1 MFEYS
6 KRFRT
11 FEYFEKKYEYKVR
24 LPLIYKYSKVL
35 TILDIFYLQPETHVL
50 LFGVMI
56 WWQGRMPIYFR
67 GEDGNFFFFYLPSKG
82 RTRLNTLN
90 TPLQEPFILHIR
102 WGGVGGG
109 LSPYSPLYTPLYFAS
124 LTQASGINTK
134 IIRIYYSG
142 KIKTICYSV
151 QGCNVRQVNCSFVYS
166 AYILKPVLSGRNL

>member
-56 WWQGRMPIYFR
+56 WWQGRMQIFVR

-109 LSPYSPLYTPLYFAS
+109 LSPYSPPVYAPIFCKPDSSFWNKY
-124 LTQASGINTK
+124 K
-134 IIRIYYSG
+134 IIIIYYSG

-151 QGCNVRQVNCSFVYS
+151 Q
-166 AYILKPVLSGRNL
+166 L

>member
-1 MFEYS
+1 MAGAYAN
-6 KRFRT
+6 
-11 FEYFEKKYEYKVR
+11 
-24 LPLIYKYSKVL
+24 IC
-35 TILDIFYLQPETHVL
+35 
-50 LFGVMI
+50 
-56 WWQGRMPIYFR
+56 QG
-67 GEDGNFFFFYLPSKG
+67 GGWKLHFFYLPSKG

-134 IIRIYYSG
+134 IIIIYYSG

-166 AYILKPVLSGRNL
+166 AYILKPVLSRRNF